1 MGNHHKVLFAA
12 SLCIFWCFD
21 FFSQVCHG
29 QLLLPSEVDDN
40 DDQEGSQLRPDIVHV
55 QRPKNDEYL
64 SDKDLEDWHR
74 SFFPNTT
81 LEGGKPRLIYSYRY
95 AISGFAAWLTSEEVR
110 AMESTEEFL
119 GVHPFKTVQL
129 LTTYT
134 PKFLGLSQHE
144 GFWVDSKMGKGIII
158 GVIDSGIT
166 PNHASFMDDGT
177 MPSPPSKWKGRCD
190 FHNKTF
196 CNNKLIG
203 ATAYDGSP
211 EDDATKKI
219 HGTHVAGIAAG
230 SFVKNA
236 SVFGLANGTA
246 SGIAPKAHLASY
258 KACSMECSNYE
269 GVESFNQAIKDG
281 VDVITVS
288 MGWMSL
294 LLYDDDWA
302 IAAFSAIKKNIFVCM
317 CAGNSGPRQ
326 SSQENGAPWIM
337 TVGASSH
344 DRIERA
350 TVILENGLEL
360 QGESGYQPQ
369 TFNST
374 TLPVVFPGFEGQNGT
389 QGCSMKS
396 FTDIDIKG
404 KIVVCSFREHDV
416 LRMSINV
423 RRNGGAAMI
432 ALNTLT
438 KGSTTFSFDYDI
450 PAVHLNYTEAIK
462 FLNYFRSS
470 NKTRATIS
478 FKGTEYGARPS
489 PTIPY
494 FSSRGPYKE
503 NGGILKP
510 DIVAPGVNILS
521 AWPIRPGPIFNGTPD
536 GAPNIS
542 YFNFQSG
549 TSMSTPHIAGVAA
562 LLKSTHKKWS
572 PAAIK
577 SAIMTTADRFDRDG
591 NPILDDYGDREKP
604 ASLFA
609 VGAGQVNPMAANDP
623 GLIYDIKP
631 KEYIKYLCGMNF
643 TDKQVT
649 KIARKEVRCSKTGS
663 ISVEQLNYPSISIS
677 TSLYTSKLIT
687 RTLTNVGDANE
698 VYSIYVEE
706 PKGICVI
713 VYPSQI
719 QFSKVNEE
727 KKISIFVSI
736 KDMNLRK
743 EAVVE
748 GQLML
753 ESEKHFVRSPISVTI
768 V

>member
-1 MGNHHKVLFAA
+1 
-12 SLCIFWCFD
+12 
-21 FFSQVCHG
+21 
-29 QLLLPSEVDDN
+29 
-40 DDQEGSQLRPDIVHV
+40 
-55 QRPKNDEYL
+55 
-64 SDKDLEDWHR
+64 
-74 SFFPNTT
+74 
-81 LEGGKPRLIYSYRY
+81 
-95 AISGFAAWLTSEEVR
+95 
-110 AMESTEEFL
+110 MESTEEFL
-119 GVHPFKTVQL
+119 GAHPPKKVKL

-144 GFWVDSKMGKGIII
+144 GFWVDSKMGQGIII

-166 PNHASFMDDGT
+166 PNHASFIDDGT
-177 MPSPPSKWKGRCD
+177 MPPPPSKWKGRCE

-211 EDDATKKI
+211 EDDVKKKI

-236 SVFGLANGTA
+236 SVLGLANGTA

-258 KACSMECSNYE
+258 KGCSKECSNYE
-269 GVESFNQAIKDG
+269 VVESFDQAIKDG

-288 MGWMSL
+288 IGWGSF

-317 CAGNSGPRQ
+317 CAGNSGPRR
-326 SSQENGAPWIM
+326 SSLENGAPWIM

-360 QGESGYQPQ
+360 RGESGYQPQ

-374 TLPVVFPGFEGQNGT
+374 MLPVVFPGFEGQNGT
-389 QGCSMKS
+389 QGCSKKS

-404 KIVVCSFREHDV
+404 KIVVCSFGVHHDV

-438 KGSTTFSFDYDI
+438 KGSTTLSFDYDV
-450 PAVHLNYTEAIK
+450 PAVHLNHTEAIK

-470 NKTRATIS
+470 NKTRGSIS
-478 FKGTEYGARPS
+478 FTGTEYGARPS

-494 FSSRGPYKE
+494 FSSRGPYIE

-536 GAPNIS
+536 GTLNVS

-549 TSMSTPHIAGVAA
+549 TSMATPHIAGVAA

-591 NPILDDYGDREKP
+591 NPILDDSGDRERP

-609 VGAGQVNPMAANDP
+609 MGAGQVNPMAANDP

-631 KEYIKYLCGMNF
+631 KEYIKYICGMNF

-649 KIARKEVRCSKTGS
+649 KIAGEEVRCSKTGT

-677 TSLYTSKLIT
+677 LSLYTSKLIFGRAWLPKRAPPHTHVSGGGLSTFVNKRTSKLIT
-687 RTLTNVGDANE
+687 RTLTNVGDADE
-698 VYSIYVEE
+698 VYSVHVEE

-713 VYPSQI
+713 VYPSQLR
-719 QFSKVNEE
+719 FSKVNEE

-736 KDMNLRK
+736 KDTNLTE

-748 GQLML
+748 GQLIL
-753 ESEKHFVRSPISVTI
+753 ESEKHFVRSPITVT
-768 V
+768 VV